1 MDDTKK
7 INLEVESN
15 IDNLV
20 KELKLLNK
28 NLESTKENVEDI
40 GTEVKDVGKTAK
52 SSEGAVKSLSDG
64 FKGMGLAV
72 KAIGIGI
79 VIELFNLFKE
89 TLSKN
94 QKFVDLFNT
103 ALGALSIAFNDL
115 IGFIT
120 NNLPTVV
127 QIFKDVFENP
137 TKYIEKFGK
146 LVKEN
151 LIERFTSLLDT
162 VGYLGSAL
170 KDLFLGNFDKALD
183 SVKKAGKESVDV
195 LTGVNNSFDKGK
207 KLVSDAAD
215 SISKYADKT
224 WKASEAN
231 VKLQNTALLAAAEQ
245 GRLVEQYDRQAEK
258 LRQIRDNDLISI
270 SERIDA
276 NNKLKTVLDKQ
287 QKAMLAQADMQI
299 AAARN
304 TYNLNKTVENQVA
317 LTEALANKE
326 GVLAQVEG
334 LRSEQVANRISLAK
348 EAIELDKSK
357 AQGLNELA
365 IAQKEFDA
373 DLQDNELL
381 KLQIKRENL
390 EKEKEIELERLQ
402 FNVDATKAGTQ
413 ARVDAELELATKKQE
428 INNNITA
435 NEAEQAKIRKEN
447 AQAEY
452 EAKVAIQNAGL
463 DNAMNALGVLK
474 GLFENNKA
482 LQKASLIAE
491 SAIGISKIIIN
502 TQAANAAARLKYAL
516 LPGGVALASA
526 EILMNKISAGIGIAA
541 NLAGTA
547 KGLQALG
554 GGSASGASV
563 GGDNGGVG
571 GAAIAPAAPTF
582 NVVGTS
588 GQNQIAQSL
597 GNQAPI
603 KAYVV
608 ANDVSTQQSLDR
620 NIVKTATIGN

>member
-1 MDDTKK
+1 MEKK
-7 INLEVESN
+7 TLELEVESN

-20 KELKLLNK
+20 KELKTLNK
-28 NLESTKENVEDI
+28 NLENTKNTVEDV
-40 GTEVKDVGKTAK
+40 GDEVKDVGKTAK
-52 SSEGAVKSLSDG
+52 ASESSVKSLADG

-120 NNLPTVV
+120 NNIPTVV
-127 QIFKDVFENP
+127 KLFKDVFENP
-137 TKYIEKFGK
+137 TKYIERFGT

-151 LIERFTSLLDT
+151 LIERFKSLLDT
-162 VGYLGSAL
+162 IGYVGSAI
-170 KDLFLGNFDKALD
+170 KELFLGNFDKALE
-183 SVKKAGKESVDV
+183 SVKNAGKESLDV
-195 LTGVNNSFDKGK
+195 LTGVNNTFDKGK
-207 KLVSDAAD
+207 KLVGDAAD
-215 SISKYADKT
+215 AITKYTKKT
-224 WKASEAN
+224 WDASAAN

-276 NNKLKTVLDKQ
+276 NNKLKDVLDKQ

-304 TYNLNKTVENQVA
+304 TYNLNKTIENQVA
-317 LTEALANKE
+317 LTDALANKE

-334 LRSEQVANRISLAK
+334 LRSEQVANNVSLAK
-348 EAIELDKSK
+348 EAIEMDKAK

-373 DLQDNELL
+373 DLNQNELL
-381 KLQIKRENL
+381 KLQIKRDNL
-390 EKEKEIELERLQ
+390 ESEKTLELERLQ
-402 FNVDATKAGTQ
+402 FNIDATKAGTQ
-413 ARVDAELELATKKQE
+413 ARVDAELEFATKKQE

-463 DNAMNALGVLK
+463 DNAMNAIGVLK

-516 LPGGVALASA
+516 LPGGLALASA
-526 EILMNKISAGIGIAA
+526 EILMNKVSAGIGIAA

-547 KGLQALG
+547 KGLAALG

-563 GGDNGGVG
+563 GGDSGTGGNS
-571 GAAIAPAAPTF
+571 APAQAPPQF

>member
-1 MDDTKK
+1 MDDKK
-7 INLEVESN
+7 IKLEVESN
-15 IDNLV
+15 IDNLI
-20 KELKLLNK
+20 KEVKLLNK
-28 NLESTKENVEDI
+28 NLENTKDVVDDVDK
-40 GTEVKDVGKTAK
+40 EVKDVGKSVK
-52 SSEGAVKSLSDG
+52 SSEGSVKSLSDG

-94 QKFVDLFNT
+94 QKVVDFFNT

-120 NNLPTVV
+120 NNLPVVV

-137 TKYIEKFGK
+137 TKYLEKFGK

-151 LIERFTSLLDT
+151 LIERFNSLLDT

-170 KDLFLGNFDKALD
+170 KELFLGNFDKALD
-183 SVKKAGKESVDV
+183 SVKKAGKESVDI

-207 KLVSDAAD
+207 KFVSDAA
-215 SISKYADKT
+215 SAISDYAVKT
-224 WKASEAN
+224 FKASEAN
-231 VKLQNTALLAAAEQ
+231 IKLQNTALLAAAEQ

-270 SERIDA
+270 SERIEA
-276 NNKLKTVLDKQ
+276 NNKLKDVLDKQ

-299 AAARN
+299 AAARS
-304 TYNLNKTVENQVA
+304 TYNLNKTIENQVA

-334 LRSEQVANRISLAK
+334 LRSEQISNNIALSK
-348 EAIELDKSK
+348 EALELDKSK

-373 DLQDNELL
+373 DLNENELL
-381 KLQIKRENL
+381 KLQIKRDNL
-390 EKEKEIELERLQ
+390 EAEKSIELERLQ
-402 FNVDATKAGTQ
+402 FNIDSTKAGTQ
-413 ARVDAELELATKKQE
+413 ARVDAELEFATRKQE

-447 AQAEY
+447 AQAEAD
-452 EAKVAIQNAGL
+452 AKLAIQNAGL
-463 DNAMNALGVLK
+463 DNAIAGIGVIK
-474 GLFENNKA
+474 GLFEKNKGI
-482 LQKASLIAE
+482 QKAALLAE
-491 SAIGISKIIIN
+491 SAIGISKIVIN

-516 LPGGVALASA
+516 IPGGAALAAA
-526 EILMNKISAGIGIAA
+526 EILMNKVSAGIGIAA

-547 KGLQALG
+547 KGLKALG

-563 GGDNGGVG
+563 GGESGGGSATPV
-571 GAAIAPAAPTF
+571 AAAPQF

-588 GQNQIAQSL
+588 GQNQIAQTL
-597 GNQAPI
+597 GNQAPV

-608 ANDVSTQQSLDR
+608 SNDVTTAQSLDR
-620 NIVKTATIGN
+620 NIVQTATLGD

>member
-1 MDDTKK
+1 MDDKK
-7 INLEVESN
+7 IKLEVESN
-15 IDNLV
+15 IDNLI
-20 KELKLLNK
+20 KEVKLLNN
-28 NLESTKENVEDI
+28 NLEKTKDVVDDVDK
-40 GTEVKDVGKTAK
+40 EVKDVGKTVK
-52 SSEGAVKSLSDG
+52 SSEGSVKSLSDG

-79 VIELFNLFKE
+79 VIELFNIFKE

-103 ALGALSIAFNDL
+103 AIGALSIAFNDL
-115 IGFIT
+115 IGFVT
-120 NNLPTVV
+120 KNLPTVI

-137 TKYIEKFGK
+137 TKYLEKFGK

-151 LIERFTSLLDT
+151 LIERFNSLLDT

-170 KDLFLGNFDKALD
+170 KDLFLGNFDKALE
-183 SVKKAGKESVDV
+183 SVKKAGKESVDI

-207 KLVSDAAD
+207 KFVSDAA
-215 SISKYADKT
+215 SAISDYAVKT
-224 WKASEAN
+224 FKASEAN
-231 VKLQNTALLAAAEQ
+231 IKLQNTALLAAAEQ
-245 GRLVEQYDRQAEK
+245 GRLVEVYDRQAEK

-276 NNKLKTVLDKQ
+276 NNKLKDVLDKQ
-287 QKAMLAQADMQI
+287 QKAMLSQADMQI
-299 AAARN
+299 AAARS
-304 TYNLNKTVENQVA
+304 TYNLNQTIENQVA

-334 LRSEQVANRISLAK
+334 LRSEQIANNIALSK

-357 AQGLNELA
+357 AQGLSELA

-373 DLQDNELL
+373 DLNENELL
-381 KLQIKRENL
+381 KLQIKRDNL
-390 EKEKEIELERLQ
+390 EAEKSIELKRLQ
-402 FNVDATKAGTQ
+402 FNIDSTKAGTQ
-413 ARVDAELELATKKQE
+413 ARVDAELEFATRKQE

-447 AQAEY
+447 AKAEY

-463 DNAMNALGVLK
+463 DNAMNAIGVLK
-474 GLFENNKA
+474 GLFEKNKGI
-482 LQKASLIAE
+482 QKAALLAE
-491 SAIGISKIIIN
+491 SAIGISKIVIN

-516 LPGGVALASA
+516 LPGGAALAAA
-526 EILMNKISAGIGIAA
+526 EILMNKASAGIGIAA

-547 KGLQALG
+547 KGLKALG

-563 GGDNGGVG
+563 GGESGGGSATPV
-571 GAAIAPAAPTF
+571 AAAPQF

-588 GQNQIAQSL
+588 GQNQIAQTL
-597 GNQAPI
+597 GNQAPV

-608 ANDVSTQQSLDR
+608 SNDVTTAQSLDR
-620 NIVKTATIGN
+620 NIVQTATLGD

>member
-1 MDDTKK
+1 MDDSKK
-7 INLEVESN
+7 LKLEVESN

-20 KELKLLNK
+20 KELKTLNK
-28 NLESTKENVEDI
+28 NLETTKSTVEDV
-40 GTEVKDVGKTAK
+40 GDEVKDVGKTAK
-52 SSEGAVKSLSDG
+52 ASESSVKSLSDG

-120 NNLPTVV
+120 NNIPAVV
-127 QIFKDVFENP
+127 KLFKDVFENP
-137 TKYIEKFGK
+137 TKYIERFGT

-151 LIERFTSLLDT
+151 LIERFKSLLDT
-162 VGYLGSAL
+162 IGYVGSAI
-170 KDLFLGNFDKALD
+170 KELFLGNFDKALE
-183 SVKKAGKESVDV
+183 SVKNAGKESLDV
-195 LTGVNNSFDKGK
+195 LTGVNNTFDKGK
-207 KLVSDAAD
+207 KLVGDAAD
-215 SISKYADKT
+215 AITKYTKKT
-224 WKASEAN
+224 WDASAAN

-276 NNKLKTVLDKQ
+276 NNKLKDVLDKQ

-304 TYNLNKTVENQVA
+304 TYNLNKTIENQVA
-317 LTEALANKE
+317 LTDALANKE

-334 LRSEQVANRISLAK
+334 LRSEQVANNVSLAK
-348 EAIELDKSK
+348 EAIEMDKAK

-373 DLQDNELL
+373 DLNQNELL
-381 KLQIKRENL
+381 KLKIKRDNL
-390 EKEKEIELERLQ
+390 ESEKTLELERLQ
-402 FNVDATKAGTQ
+402 FNIDATKAGTQ
-413 ARVDAELELATKKQE
+413 ARVDAELEFATKKQE

-463 DNAMNALGVLK
+463 DNAMNAIGVLK

-482 LQKASLIAE
+482 LQKASLLAE

-516 LPGGVALASA
+516 LPGGLALASA
-526 EILMNKISAGIGIAA
+526 EILMNKVSAGIGIAA

-547 KGLQALG
+547 KGLAALG

-563 GGDNGGVG
+563 GGDSGAGGTV
-571 GAAIAPAAPTF
+571 AAAAPTF

-597 GNQAPI
+597 GNQAPV

-608 ANDVSTQQSLDR
+608 GSDVSTQQSLDR

>member
-1 MDDTKK
+1 MDDNKK
-7 INLEVESN
+7 IKLEVESN
-15 IDNLV
+15 IDNLI
-20 KELKLLNK
+20 KEVKLLNK
-28 NLESTKENVEDI
+28 NLENTKETVEDV
-40 GTEVKDVGKTAK
+40 GDEVKDVGKTAK
-52 SSEGAVKSLSDG
+52 SSENSVKSLSNG
-64 FKGMGLAV
+64 FKGMGLAI

-120 NNLPTVV
+120 KNLPTVV
-127 QIFKDVFENP
+127 ELFKDVFENP
-137 TKYIEKFGK
+137 TKYLEKFGK

-151 LIERFTSLLDT
+151 LIERFNSLLDT

-170 KDLFLGNFDKALD
+170 KDLFLGNFDKALE

-207 KLVSDAAD
+207 KLVGDAAD
-215 SISKYADKT
+215 AISKYTAKT

-231 VKLQNTALLAAAEQ
+231 IKLQNTALLAAAEQ

-270 SERIDA
+270 SERIEA
-276 NNKLKTVLDKQ
+276 NNKLKDVLDKQ

-299 AAARN
+299 AAARS
-304 TYNLNKTVENQVA
+304 TYNLNQTIENQVA

-334 LRSEQVANRISLAK
+334 LRSEQIANNIALSK
-348 EAIELDKSK
+348 EAVEMDKSK

-373 DLQDNELL
+373 DLNENELL

-390 EKEKEIELERLQ
+390 EAEKVIELERLQ
-402 FNVDATKAGTQ
+402 FNIDSTKAGTQ
-413 ARVDAELELATKKQE
+413 ARVDAELEYATRKQE

-447 AQAEY
+447 AQAEAD
-452 EAKVAIQNAGL
+452 AKREIQLATL
-463 DNAMNALGVLK
+463 DAASNGISVIAK
-474 GLFENNKA
+474 LFEKNKGI
-482 LQKASLIAE
+482 QKAALLAE
-491 SAIGISKIIIN
+491 SAIGISKIIIT

-516 LPGGVALASA
+516 IPGGAAIAAA
-526 EILMNKISAGIGIAA
+526 EITLNKINAGIGIAA
-541 NLAGTA
+541 NLVGTA

-563 GGDNGGVG
+563 GGGGSS
-571 GAAIAPAAPTF
+571 APEPLATAAPQF

-588 GQNQIAQSL
+588 GQNQIAQTL

-603 KAYVV
+603 KAFVV
-608 ANDVSTQQSLDR
+608 SNDVTTAQSLDR
-620 NIVKTATIGN
+620 NIVQTATLGD